1 MLSDDGKHLYV
12 SGEEYDELVER
23 LVCKVAASGWHFDS
37 VLCLARGGLRV
48 GDIFSRV
55 FGVPLAIMTTS
66 SYRAERGTQQGALE
80 IAERVTSARGGM
92 TGRVLLTDDLADTG
106 NTLHAVVQH
115 LHQVWPAITELRTA
129 VLWVKASSSFTPDYC
144 AEHLPTSPWI
154 HQPFERYDGSS
165 PEKLL
170 AKWKGKF

>member
-12 SGEEYDELVER
+12 SNEEYDELIER
-23 LVCKVAASGWHFDS
+23 LACKVAASGWTFDS

-48 GDIFSRV
+48 GDIFSRI

-66 SYRAERGTQQGALE
+66 SYREAHGTQQGELVMDKN
-80 IAERVTSARGGM
+80 ITSRTPLA
-92 TGRVLLTDDLADTG
+92 GRVLLADDLADSG
-106 NTLHAVVQH
+106 ATLSAVVPR
-115 LHQVWPAITELRTA
+115 LREDYPAITELRSA
-129 VLWVKASSSFTPDYC
+129 VLWVKASSTFTPDYC

-165 PEKLL
+165 PEKFL